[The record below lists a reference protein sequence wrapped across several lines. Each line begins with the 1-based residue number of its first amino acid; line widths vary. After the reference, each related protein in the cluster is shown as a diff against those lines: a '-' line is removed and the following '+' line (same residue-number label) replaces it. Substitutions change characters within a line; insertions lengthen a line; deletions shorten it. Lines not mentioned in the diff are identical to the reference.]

1 MPSQTIIDS
10 ANILQSCIPLLSLS
24 AYLPQWHKIVTTKSS
39 RDISLRAW
47 LIWSFSSSIAVY
59 YAVVQYLVT
68 GQGAALM
75 FSSSVLL
82 VFVIVTACLV
92 VNYRKPNG
100 TGVA

>member
-1 MPSQTIIDS
+1 MPSQTIVDS
-10 ANILQSCIPLLSLS
+10 ANILQSCIPLLSLT

-47 LIWSFSSSIAVY
+47 LIWCFSSSIAVY
-59 YAVVQYLVT
+59 YAVVQYLAN
-68 GQGAALM
+68 GQGIALV

-100 TGVA
+100 AGVA